1 MLELKWLDGTIDV
14 VRIGFLLRIE
24 IELDEARIMVKVK
37 CNRSL
42 EQGGA
47 RDEMLCI
54 SCLWVGEA
62 CSL

>member
-54 SCLWVGEA
+54 SCL
-62 CSL
+62 